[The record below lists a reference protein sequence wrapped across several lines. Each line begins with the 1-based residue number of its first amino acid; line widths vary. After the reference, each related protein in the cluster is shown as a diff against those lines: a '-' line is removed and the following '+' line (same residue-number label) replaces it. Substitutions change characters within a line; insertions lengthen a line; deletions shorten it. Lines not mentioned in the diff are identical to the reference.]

1 MPQDAW
7 SSTYR
12 AYLTGSQR
20 SRTEPTLSNLVIYVS
35 PPHRPL
41 MVFAFFETIGI
52 GCSHD
57 DLTLKLGVLDR
68 ELDIHP
74 EASVD

>member
-1 MPQDAW
+1 
-7 SSTYR
+7 
-12 AYLTGSQR
+12 
-20 SRTEPTLSNLVIYVS
+20 
-35 PPHRPL
+35 